1 MCCDSN
7 MAFSENDYFRFVAY
21 YLYFHNDLSLS
32 LGLKQLVQIYLWSL
46 NVTAVQKFIDMFVWF
61 SCKFVSAMQ
70 FLLIRRW

>member
-7 MAFSENDYFRFVAY
+7 MTFSDNEYFRFVAY

-46 NVTAVQKFIDMFVWF
+46 NVMDEMLYK
-61 SCKFVSAMQ
+61 S
-70 FLLIRRW
+70 

>member
-1 MCCDSN
+1 MSEQQDWNVCCDSN

-46 NVTAVQKFIDMFVWF
+46 NVMDEMLYK
-61 SCKFVSAMQ
+61 S
-70 FLLIRRW
+70 L